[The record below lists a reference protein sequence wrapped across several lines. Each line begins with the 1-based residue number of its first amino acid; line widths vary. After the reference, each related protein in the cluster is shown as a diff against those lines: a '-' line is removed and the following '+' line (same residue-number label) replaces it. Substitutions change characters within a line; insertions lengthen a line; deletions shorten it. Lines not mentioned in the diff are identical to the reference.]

1 VVWVRTQ
8 HHLLDSCAIA
18 QMEIA
23 ERALRTSDVVT
34 VVVVAVVVDRKTA
47 PLARVERLIGVPTE
61 WDDCIVCLQPG
72 SERVFQ
78 S

>member
-8 HHLLDSCAIA
+8 HHLLDSCAMV
-18 QMEIA
+18 QMESA
-23 ERALRTSDVVT
+23 ERASMTSGAAT
-34 VVVVAVVVDRKTA
+34 VVVDKRTV
-47 PLARVERLIGVPTE
+47 PLAQVERLIGVLTE
-61 WDDCIVCLQPG
+61 WDDCTVCLQPG